1 MVKAQKGRKDGDM
14 WRHRV
19 NYSKHISPRSSAGKK
34 LKDPYSNCK
43 KIGLDFNVGS
53 GSNQKLD
60 LQLLTK
66 GVMVEVSDFAKEV
79 NRAQQHVVCDI
90 LEYNF
95 DLGLQKHQRNDFA
108 TRTMHILRELIIK
121 LKTALGKPGLVMEVF
136 TLLDPNTIKGSQ
148 YALSTVK
155 NYYCVGKS

>member
-1 MVKAQKGRKDGDM
+1 M
-14 WRHRV
+14 
-19 NYSKHISPRSSAGKK
+19 
-34 LKDPYSNCK
+34 KDPYSNYK
-43 KIGLDFNVGS
+43 KTVLDFNVGS
-53 GSNQKLD
+53 ASKQKLD
-60 LQLLTK
+60 LQLLTD
-66 GVMVEVSDFAKEV
+66 GVMVVVSDFAKEV